1 MKKYKGYDLVE
12 AADIDA
18 AITWAKNI
26 RAEDPEKEPEIKTL
40 RDVLVPEKEPEIKT
54 LRDVLVTGLTY
65 ARVVAANMGG
75 LPCFAEDQTPEERK
89 KAMAAAAAMARRP
102 DGGARKNRRKKGTK

>member
-1 MKKYKGYDLVE
+1 MEKYKDFSMVE
-12 AADIDA
+12 AADLDA

-26 RAEDPEKEPEIKTL
+26 RAEDPEKEPEIAA
-40 RDVLVPEKEPEIKT
+40 

-75 LPCFAEDQTPEERK
+75 LPCFAEDQTPEERQR
-89 KAMAAAAAMARRP
+89 AIAAAASMARRP
-102 DGGARKNRRKKGTK
+102 DGTRSRRGRKKGGT

>member
-1 MKKYKGYDLVE
+1 MTKMKQKKGYKLVE
-12 AADIDA
+12 PEDLDTAVG
-18 AITWAKNI
+18 WAKAM
-26 RAEDPEKEPEIKTL
+26 RPEDPTNAEQVAQIMLLK
-40 RDVLVPEKEPEIKT
+40 
-54 LRDVLVTGLTY
+54 DVLVTGLTY

-102 DGGARKNRRKKGTK
+102 DGGARKNRRKKGTA

>member
-1 MKKYKGYDLVE
+1 MKKHKDFRMVE
-12 AADIDA
+12 AADLDA

-26 RAEDPEKEPEIKTL
+26 RAEDPEKEPEITA
-40 RDVLVPEKEPEIKT
+40 

-75 LPCFAEDQTPEERK
+75 LPCFAEDQTPEERQR
-89 KAMAAAAAMARRP
+89 AIAAAASMARRP
-102 DGGARKNRRKKGTK
+102 DGTRGKRGRKKGGT

>member
-26 RAEDPEKEPEIKTL
+26 RAEDPEKEPEITA
-40 RDVLVPEKEPEIKT
+40 

-75 LPCFAEDQTPEERK
+75 LPCFAEDQTPEERQR
-89 KAMAAAAAMARRP
+89 AIAAAASMARRP
-102 DGGARKNRRKKGTK
+102 DGTRGKRGRKKGGT

>member
-1 MKKYKGYDLVE
+1 MQQKKGYKLVE
-12 AADIDA
+12 TSDLDT
-18 AITWAKNI
+18 AIGWAKGM
-26 RAEDPEKEPEIKTL
+26 RPEDPTNPELTAQIML
-40 RDVLVPEKEPEIKT
+40 

-75 LPCFAEDQTPEERK
+75 LPCFAEGQTPEERQ

-102 DGGARKNRRKKGTK
+102 DGGKPRRKKGAT